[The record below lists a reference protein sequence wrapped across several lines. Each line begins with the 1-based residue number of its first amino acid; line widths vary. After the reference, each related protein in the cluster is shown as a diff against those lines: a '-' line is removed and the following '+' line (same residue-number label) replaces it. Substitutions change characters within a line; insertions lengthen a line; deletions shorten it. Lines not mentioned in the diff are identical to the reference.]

1 MAPGHNLTPAQQRV
15 VALLSAGSTATAAA
29 QFVGVHRNTV
39 GNWLRSPAFR
49 DALIETRRDQDLAW
63 REQARSLAGQAVGAI
78 QAVLAKRLATAAQSA
93 PPSHAQPVAR
103 RKAWPQPALPLRQ
116 RTEIQALL
124 HVNSLISEAKWVC
137 SYRFACCSPRTP
149 KCTNPHNYAQR
160 CPI

>member
-49 DALIETRRDQDLAW
+49 DALIEPRRDQDLAW

-93 PPSHAQPVAR
+93 PPSHAQPVTPTPAAKPGR
-103 RKAWPQPALPLRQ
+103 NQPCPCGSGRKFKR
-116 RTEIQALL
+116 
-124 HVNSLISEAKWVC
+124 
-137 SYRFACCSPRTP
+137 CCMST
-149 KCTNPHNYAQR
+149 H
-160 CPI
+160 